1 MNHAYVYDAVRT
13 PFGKV
18 GGALSSHRPDDLAAL
33 VVKTMVERAPQLDAS
48 AIDEVY
54 FGNANGAG
62 EENRNVARMATLLA
76 GLPTS
81 VPGSTINRLCGSSLD
96 AAMMASRQIEVG
108 EGDLLLVGGVESMS
122 RAPWVL
128 PKTERAFPMQDLKLA
143 NTTLGWRLVN
153 PEMPDAWTVSLGEA
167 TELLREKHNIS
178 REDQDE
184 FAARSH
190 QLAAKAWD
198 EGKYD
203 NLTVSVKPN
212 TKRGVELTRDETVR
226 ADSTAETLSGLRTV
240 FRTGEDASVTAGNAS
255 PMNDGASA
263 AWLGSAKGADLLGIA
278 PIARIA
284 GRGAAANEPQYF
296 GEAPVEAANLALKR
310 AGITW
315 DDIAAVE
322 LNEAFAAQSLAC
334 LRQWG
339 VDQSI
344 VNAWGGAI
352 AIGHPLGA
360 SGTRVLGTLARRLE
374 ESGERWGVASLCIG
388 VGQGLAVVL
397 ENENAKG

>member
-1 MNHAYVYDAVRT
+1 
-13 PFGKV
+13 
-18 GGALSSHRPDDLAAL
+18 
-33 VVKTMVERAPQLDAS
+33 
-48 AIDEVY
+48 
-54 FGNANGAG
+54 
-62 EENRNVARMATLLA
+62 MATLLA

-128 PKTERAFPMQDLKLA
+128 PKTERPFPMHDLKLA

-178 REDQDE
+178 REEQDE

-203 NLTVSVKPN
+203 NLTVSVQPN

-226 ADSTAETLSGLRTV
+226 ADSTAQTLSGLRTV
-240 FRTGEDASVTAGNAS
+240 FRTGENATVTAGNAS

-263 AWLGSAKGADLLGIA
+263 VWLGSEKGADVLGSA

-310 AGITW
+310 AGISW
-315 DDIAAVE
+315 EDVAAVE

-344 VNAWGGAI
+344 VNTWGGAI

-397 ENENAKG
+397 ENQNAKG

>member
-33 VVKTMVERAPQLDAS
+33 VVKTMVERAPRLDAS

-344 VNAWGGAI
+344 VNTWGGAI